1 MFEGIKR
8 IFTGVKPYVEVVVAR
23 VLNHPGEQLGV
34 SLLAARLVYSSEP
47 DLLADVMIA
56 YSITNFVYYVFLPP
70 LQKTKGMIKSRIEE
84 GDLQGVASAYVSA
97 NIVCVGLEVCSMPV
111 LFATPVVLNLI
122 TPISISVRNFCW
134 VSSANNLLALNNATD
149 RQVLLGLNQTL
160 YSLVSSVPNIALAL
174 GLSVVFVPKSGAVG
188 FAYASFIG
196 LTSTNILNK
205 IRLLYSGKIFH
216 QTSSAQIKKDL
227 AEFIKD
233 GAPNSL
239 QMLIE
244 MSSLTIFPILAV
256 LLGPEYSTAL
266 QVAFVLN
273 GFTSTISQG
282 INTVSGRDIYAAKNN
297 KDWAAVKRVGNNA
310 ALATGVV
317 SAVTLATFSIF
328 RHEFTG
334 MFTSDNNVQAIANMV
349 IPFVSAAESVSNVKL
364 TLANDLRMGYDDNW
378 YSTGASALAAVIFIG
393 IGIGLRN
400 SQKLDFDSGI
410 FFGCMMLNF
419 LLVLGKYL
427 YRTHS
432 TPQSI
437 DPETKHLLSS
447 DSENSSKTSEISPRR

>member
-196 LTSTNILNK
+196 LTSTNILN
-205 IRLLYSGKIFH
+205 
-216 QTSSAQIKKDL
+216 AQIKKDL

-349 IPFVSAAESVSNVKL
+349 IPFVSAADSVSNVKL